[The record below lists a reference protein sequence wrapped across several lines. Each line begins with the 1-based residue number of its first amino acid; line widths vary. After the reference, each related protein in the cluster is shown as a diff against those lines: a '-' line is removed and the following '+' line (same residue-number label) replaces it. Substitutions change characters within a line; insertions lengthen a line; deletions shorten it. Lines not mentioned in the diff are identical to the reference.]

1 MNLKSVLLIAVIFSS
16 VNFYSCT
23 KAGTGGKVELVVTPK
38 HHSAGVPN
46 AMVYI
51 KYNTQDFPG
60 EDVSKYDDSGRV
72 VLVSGSSPNFHF
84 KNIRKGNYYIYSV
97 GYDSTIFEMVMGGVP
112 EKVTVK
118 SGEVDVDVAVTH

>member
-1 MNLKSVLLIAVIFSS
+1 MNLKSVSCIAIILLG
-16 VNFYSCT
+16 VNFISCT

-38 HHSAGVPN
+38 HHSMGVPD

-72 VLVSGSSPNFHF
+72 VLISGSSPNIHF
-84 KNIRKGNYYIYSV
+84 KNIRKGNYFIYSV